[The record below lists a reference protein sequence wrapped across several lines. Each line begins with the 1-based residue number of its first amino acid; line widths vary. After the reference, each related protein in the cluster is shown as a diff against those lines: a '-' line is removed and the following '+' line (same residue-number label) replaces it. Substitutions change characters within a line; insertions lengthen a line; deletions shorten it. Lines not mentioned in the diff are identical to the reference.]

1 MHHLRPSP
9 RAIFLPGEAACS
21 LSPSTVDLRRKVSTT
36 APDSEQT
43 ISTAKIGKRLSL
55 FFPDSGYTPES
66 VAEGVDVGDILH
78 RPQDILLFLQTAL
91 LDEKLIEVEFD
102 NYSRIFFTRIHDD
115 PPSPETV
122 ENEDGSKEVVEADY
136 RLGDYLKKMTYL
148 VTLPVEPGIG
158 NLHICWSKRVL
169 MRFFTSSYAVE
180 LGVYFEEKIVV
191 GEIPVLRVSFP
202 GILRIVRGAR
212 EYRAKVPA
220 DVTLTVKVKGKRKRP
235 DMLAAVSDISARGL
249 SFALE
254 KEQQELL
261 QIDEKRTLTISLN
274 GDAIVRVAA
283 TVRHVSKTRRGK
295 GIEYICGV
303 QFDLETRTMAAQ
315 IESLVATIQRAHLKE
330 LSDLSDKSGLT
341 LFT

>member
-1 MHHLRPSP
+1 M
-9 RAIFLPGEAACS
+9 
-21 LSPSTVDLRRKVSTT
+21 STT
-36 APDSEQT
+36 TPDSEQT
-43 ISTAKIGKRLSL
+43 ISTEKIGKRLSL
-55 FFPDSGYTPES
+55 FFPDTGYTPES

-102 NYSRIFFTRIHDD
+102 SYSRIFFTRIHDD
-115 PPSPETV
+115 PPPPETAG
-122 ENEDGSKEVVEADY
+122 NEDGLGEVIKPDY
-136 RLGDYLKKMTYL
+136 SLGDYLKKMTYL

-180 LGVYFEEKIVV
+180 VGVFFEEKIVL
-191 GEIPVLRVSFP
+191 GDIPVLRFSFP

-220 DVTLTVKVKGKRKRP
+220 DVTLIVKVKGKRKRP
-235 DMLAAVSDISARGL
+235 DMITAVADISARGL
-249 SFALE
+249 SFTVE
-254 KEQQELL
+254 NEQQELL
-261 QIDEKRTLTISLN
+261 LIDEKRTLTILLN

-283 TVRHVSKTRRGK
+283 TVRHISKTRRGK

-330 LSDLSDKSGLT
+330 LSDLSDKSGLN